1 MFQLRLLTEEPLPAR
16 QLYLEPGA
24 YTVGSLPESDVRVPA
39 KGVSRRHAR
48 LDVTAD
54 GFATLTDLGSRNGTF
69 LNGHRIESAE
79 VQPYTLFSFGSV
91 NAELVPVEA
100 AQSRNEIEKRV
111 AASESGTTWIPAPFD
126 RRGESSTGLEERAA
140 AAAGVVLG
148 LLGSGALR
156 RGEAALRLAREWL
169 AMFPAQR
176 LEWLDA
182 DEEGGDLVLAASA
195 YSAGLPTTGRRLV
208 FRAPSG
214 MRLHLWTDQPEA
226 LEKCRALFVLTLE
239 ALSLAGSPRSVEREA
254 QAVQVAL
261 DLPPPGSMDP
271 ATIEVYRQ
279 AGKVAAGDLPLLIV
293 GASGSGKE
301 TLARWIHAR
310 SPRARRPLVTVNCAA
325 SAGEELAAEL
335 FGTER
340 AGAPGP
346 QVVPGAFERARGGTI
361 LLDEIGELP
370 APLQARVLRVV
381 EECSLMRG
389 GGEEPVKVD
398 MRLLSATRH
407 DLENLVERGVFRTD
421 LYYRLAGF
429 ALRLPP
435 LSARRSDIAV
445 LGAHFFHREIAR
457 LRKRSSGITRSAL
470 AALVA
475 DEWRGNVRELESE
488 ITKAVLLLEDGEALD
503 LRHLS
508 ERLRGEGRGD
518 PAEALTLHGALR
530 RAERQ
535 AFELALAAAAG
546 DHTRAMAVLELPRR
560 TYERKLQE
568 LGLAENAVG
577 ANDNKRARKVG

>member
-24 YTVGSLPESDVRVPA
+24 YTVGSLPESDVPVPA

-91 NAELVPVEA
+91 NAELVPLEA
-100 AQSRNEIEKRV
+100 AQSRDEIEERV
-111 AASESGTTWIPAPFD
+111 AASESGATWIPAPFD
-126 RRGESSTGLEERAA
+126 RRGEASTSLEDRAA

-182 DEEGGDLVLAASA
+182 DEEGGELVLAASA
-195 YSAGLPTTGRRLV
+195 YSAGLPTTGQRLV

-239 ALSLAGSPRSVEREA
+239 ALSLAGSPRSIEREA

-279 AGKVAAGDLPLLIV
+279 AGRVATGDLPLLIV

-310 SPRARRPLVTVNCAA
+310 SPRSRRPLVTVNCAA
-325 SAGEELAAEL
+325 ASAEELAAVL
-335 FGTER
+335 FGSER
-340 AGAPGP
+340 AGAPAP

-370 APLQARVLRVV
+370 APIQARLLRVV
-381 EECSLMRG
+381 EEHSLIRG
-389 GGEEPVKVD
+389 GGEQPVKVD
-398 MRLLSATRH
+398 VRLLSATCH
-407 DLENLVERGVFRTD
+407 DLEDRVERGVFRTD
-421 LYYRLAGF
+421 LYYRLAAF

-435 LSARRSDIAV
+435 LSARRSDIAI
-445 LGAHFFHREIAR
+445 LGAHFFRREIAR
-457 LRKRSSGITRSAL
+457 LGKRSSGITRSAL

-475 DEWRGNVRELESE
+475 DEWRGNVRELENE

-508 ERLRGEGRGD
+508 ERLRAEGRAD

-546 DHTRAMAVLELPRR
+546 DHNRAMAVLELPRR
-560 TYERKLQE
+560 TYERKLRE

-577 ANDNKRARKVG
+577 AEGNQQAQKAG